1 MASIRAGFVTLRTAQ
16 ADAELPAELRFA
28 PELELRLLGEE
39 ARGGVLTGGDASLA
53 LRRERTGVY
62 CTAATGELSFQPDAG
77 AADSELP
84 FRLLLDKSSPWAE
97 GVLTLDADGAPR
109 LRLASASPAPAEGGV
124 ELELVL
130 LVSSGGPP
138 QAVAAS
144 VTVAPALSPLPLA
157 LPAAFLRTSSGRVSA
172 LEPIDEDVGVRPS
185 RSSHGAAGDANVVMT
200 RPVIRTLSANCFNQR
215 VAGGAAAS
223 SPTSGPPALPGRPAR
238 DR

>member
-1 MASIRAGFVTLRTAQ
+1 MASIRAGFVTLRPAQ

-39 ARGGVLTGGDASLA
+39 ARGGVLSGAETCLA

-62 CTAATGELSFQPDAG
+62 CTAATGELSFE
-77 AADSELP
+77 ADEDTAELP
-84 FRLLLDKSSPWAE
+84 FRLLLEKSTWAE

-144 VTVAPALSPLPLA
+144 LTLAPALSLPLLSVA
-157 LPAAFLRTSSGRVSA
+157 LPGAFLRTSSGRGCT
-172 LEPIDEDVGVRPS
+172 LEPIDEDVGVRPF
-185 RSSHGAAGDANVVMT
+185 RSARAQRATQAT
-200 RPVIRTLSANCFNQR
+200 RP
-215 VAGGAAAS
+215 AAIV
-223 SPTSGPPALPGRPAR
+223 P
-238 DR
+238 